1 MRYFKATQDY
11 VVAVS
16 CHQSQSS
23 GSLQLILS
31 VVPQHLDVWS
41 WEEHYKE
48 VSLQKVDWEPP
59 PTQASAVRINEEE
72 DSRPG
77 IFEHKEL
84 LNVGESLG
92 LWKTSRTKIHDE
104 NEKFDNSIVCTLQV
118 ENWSRYRLEDP
129 EINLVYGKQSKLL
142 PIKSVPPGYTEIT
155 VLEQDQSS
163 AGISGIIRWKISST
177 STVLSLMISVPYSQL
192 LWSSWIS
199 AGITSNS
206 SLPNYR
212 TMYSGTPDSSWFIR
226 QKMGQRLEFTIND
239 LILVVESKEHKYVST
254 LNVAVV
260 PLDPDKVAGSIKE
273 KLETG
278 VVYSKGLTPQ
288 KKLVLALISKSPAL
302 SKYFMIRMAMTY
314 VLFYNDLTVLY

>member
-1 MRYFKATQDY
+1 MRYFKGTQDY

-48 VSLQKVDWEPP
+48 VSFQKVDWEPP

-72 DSRPG
+72 DTRPG
-77 IFEHKEL
+77 IFVYKEL
-84 LNVGESLG
+84 LNDGESLG
-92 LWKTSRTKIHDE
+92 LWKTARTKIHDKSE
-104 NEKFDNSIVCTLQV
+104 NSIVCTLEV

-129 EINLVYGKQSKLL
+129 EINLVYGRESELL
-142 PIKSVPPGYTEIT
+142 PIKSVAPGYAEIT
-155 VLEQDQSS
+155 VLEQYQSS

-226 QKMGQRLEFTIND
+226 RKLGGKLEFTIND

-254 LNVAVV
+254 LTLAVV
-260 PLDPDKVAGSIKE
+260 PLDPDKVVRSIKE
-273 KLETG
+273 KIEAGL
-278 VVYSKGLTPQ
+278 VYSKGLIPQ
-288 KKLVLALISKSPAL
+288 EKLVLALISRSPAL
-302 SKYFMIRMAMTY
+302 KKYFMIMMAMIY
-314 VLFYNDLTVLY
+314 VLCYNDLTVLY